1 MSMYDRDWYRE
12 SIREERER
20 ARRQEETAKM
30 SWLVALVC
38 PALTL
43 VSTQLSLRQFAGNP
57 LLPMVSVI
65 VNAIAF
71 AKIGRER
78 TRGHRG
84 MASAVALIVTMLG
97 FVLSFVL
104 TFFMVYARAGA

>member
-38 PALTL
+38 PLLTL
-43 VSTQLSLRQFAGNP
+43 ASVYLSLRLFAGNP
-57 LLPMVSVI
+57 LLPIISSVI
-65 VNAIAF
+65 NAIAF
-71 AKIGRER
+71 SWAGRAR
-78 TRGHRG
+78 SRGHKG
-84 MASAVALIVTMLG
+84 AASAATLIASMLG
-97 FVLSFVL
+97 LVLSLVL
-104 TFFMVYARAGA
+104 VFFLAYAHIGS